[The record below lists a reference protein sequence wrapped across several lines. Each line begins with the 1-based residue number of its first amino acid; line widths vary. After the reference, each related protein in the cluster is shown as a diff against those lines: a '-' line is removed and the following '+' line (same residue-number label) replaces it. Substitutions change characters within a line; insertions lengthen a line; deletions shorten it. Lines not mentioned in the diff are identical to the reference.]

1 LDNERFNSEPLSE
14 CADSYEECVKKIRLK
29 YGLGYQ
35 IIQRS
40 EVPVSGFLGIL
51 KRRKWQVRYVVL
63 PKEEKKASYM
73 PSNSNKNLDFKSE
86 QQKILEENKTASG
99 AQFKAIIDE
108 VKALR
113 EEIVANSEMQQTE
126 EHQNIQKIQ
135 NLLEKNEFTASYIRK
150 LTDTLHKDC
159 SLEQLE
165 DFEYVQQ
172 KVINYIGDTIKIAD
186 IRPRSRP
193 EIIVLVGPTGVG
205 KTTTV
210 AKMAA
215 NYVIPGEFNN
225 GTPKE
230 VRIITIDR
238 YRIAAQEQIEKYGE
252 YMEVPV
258 ATAKN
263 EDELRKLLVLYSKG
277 VDVVLIDT
285 IGYSPK
291 DYENIAKMRKVLNLS
306 ANNSKIY
313 LTVTASTKSS
323 DLREIIQQYEIFG
336 YNSII
341 VTKLDETDCVGN
353 IVSVLKEKN
362 KSAAFFTIGQKV
374 PKDLEKASPV
384 GLLKR
389 LLDFH
394 VNREYIDSKFSIVE

>member
-1 LDNERFNSEPLSE
+1 LDNDRINPETLSE
-14 CADSYEECVKKIRLK
+14 CADSYDECVRKIRSK
-29 YGLGYQ
+29 YGSDYQ
-35 IIQRS
+35 IIQRT
-40 EVPVSGFLGIL
+40 EVPASGFWGIF
-51 KRRKWQVRYVVL
+51 KRPKWQVRYIVF
-63 PKEEKKASYM
+63 PTEKRSPYIG
-73 PSNSNKNLDFKSE
+73 SNPIKKMDFQNE
-86 QQKILEENKTASG
+86 QQRILEENKTSSG
-99 AQFKAIIDE
+99 AQMKAILDE
-108 VKALR
+108 MQALR
-113 EEIVANSEMQQTE
+113 QDLAANSEMQQTE
-126 EHQNIQKIQ
+126 EHPNIQKIQ

-150 LTDTLHKDC
+150 LTDTLRKGS

-172 KVINYIGDTIKIAD
+172 TAINYIGDTIKIAD
-186 IRPRSRP
+186 VRIHSHP
-193 EIIVLVGPTGVG
+193 EIVALVGPTGVG

-215 NYVIPGEFNN
+215 NYVIPGRFND

-263 EDELRKLLVLYSKG
+263 EDELRKLLLMYAKG

-323 DLREIIQQYEIFG
+323 DLREIIQQYETFG
-336 YNSII
+336 YNSVI
-341 VTKLDETDCVGN
+341 VTKLDETDCIGN
-353 IVSVLKEKN
+353 IISVLKEKD

-374 PKDLEKASPV
+374 PNDLEKASPV

-394 VNREYIDSKFSIVE
+394 VDREYVDSKFSIVE